1 MMIKV
6 SLLVNPLAGKGK
18 AISIAEELKGLLNEL
33 GAEVNLLI
41 PENRSKVVE
50 IATDS
55 VNSGIDRL
63 VTVGGDGLINQ
74 AVNVLAGT
82 DTTLGVIPVGT
93 GNDFARS
100 LGLDSGGLFEQ
111 AQKALS
117 SAVKVDL
124 IKCGSNFVAT
134 SAICGFPAAV
144 NMRANELR
152 FPKGSSSYTVATLME
167 LPVMSPS
174 TYKIKLDGN
183 NFETKAAAV
192 IVANSA
198 FFGGGMKIC
207 PDASTSDGLLDVCI
221 IGDVGKFDLLRSF
234 LKVRTGDHVDH
245 PKVYVYEASEIE
257 IAGTGIIRGDGE
269 QLGELPTKIVVQRGA
284 INVAG
289 GDNRPPGRG

>member
-1 MMIKV
+1 MIKV

-18 AISIAEELKGLLNEL
+18 AISIAEELKDLLNEL

-50 IATDS
+50 VATDS

-82 DTTLGVIPVGT
+82 GTTLGVIPVGT
-93 GNDFARS
+93 GNDFAKS

-111 AQKALS
+111 AQKVLS
-117 SAVKVDL
+117 PAVEVDL
-124 IKCGSNFVAT
+124 IKCDSTFVAT
-134 SAICGFPAAV
+134 STICGFPAAV
-144 NMRANELR
+144 NLRANALR
-152 FPKGSSSYTVATLME
+152 FPKGSSSYTFATLME
-167 LPVMSPS
+167 LPVMSP
-174 TYKIKLDGN
+174 TFYKLKLDN
-183 NFETKAAAV
+183 ENLEIKAAAV
-192 IVANSA
+192 VVANSA
-198 FFGGGMKIC
+198 YFGGGMKIC
-207 PDASTSDGLLDVCI
+207 PDASTSDGLLDICI

-245 PKVYVYEASEIE
+245 PKVSIYKASEIE
-257 IAGTGIIRGDGE
+257 IVGTGIIRGDGE

>member
-1 MMIKV
+1 MIKV

-33 GAEVNLLI
+33 GAEVSLLI
-41 PENRSKVVE
+41 PESRSKVVE

-82 DTTLGVIPVGT
+82 DTTLGIIPVGT

-117 SAVKVDL
+117 PAVEVDL
-124 IKCGSNFVAT
+124 IKCGSTFVAT
-134 SAICGFPAAV
+134 STICGFPAAV
-144 NMRANELR
+144 NLRANALR
-152 FPKGSSSYTVATLME
+152 FPKGSSSYTFATLME
-167 LPVMSPS
+167 LPVMSPNF
-174 TYKIKLDGN
+174 YKLKLDN
-183 NFETKAAAV
+183 ENLEIKAAAV

>member
-1 MMIKV
+1 MIKV

-18 AISIAEELKGLLNEL
+18 AISIAEKLKDLLNEL

-50 IATDS
+50 VATDS

-74 AVNVLAGT
+74 TVNVLAGT
-82 DTTLGVIPVGT
+82 GTTLGVIPVGT

-117 SAVKVDL
+117 PAIEVDL
-124 IKCGSNFVAT
+124 IKCGSTFVAT
-134 SAICGFPAAV
+134 STICGFPAAV
-144 NMRANELR
+144 NLRANTLR
-152 FPKGSSSYTVATLME
+152 FPKGSSSYTFATLME
-167 LPVMSPS
+167 LPVMSPNF
-174 TYKIKLDGN
+174 YKLKLDN
-183 NFETKAAAV
+183 ESLEIKAAAV

-221 IGDVGKFDLLRSF
+221 IGNVGKFDLLRSF

>member
-1 MMIKV
+1 MIKV

-18 AISIAEELKGLLNEL
+18 AISIAKELKVLLNEL
-33 GAEVNLLI
+33 GADVNLLI

-50 IATDS
+50 VAADS

-82 DTTLGVIPVGT
+82 GTTLGVIPVGT
-93 GNDFARS
+93 GNDFAKS

-111 AQKALS
+111 AQKVLS
-117 SAVKVDL
+117 PAVEVDL
-124 IKCGSNFVAT
+124 IKCDSTFVAT
-134 SAICGFPAAV
+134 STICGFPAAV
-144 NMRANELR
+144 NLRANALR
-152 FPKGSSSYTVATLME
+152 FPKGSSSYTFATLME
-167 LPVMSPS
+167 LPVMSP
-174 TYKIKLDGN
+174 TFYKLKLDN
-183 NFETKAAAV
+183 ENLEIKAAAV
-192 IVANSA
+192 VVANSA
-198 FFGGGMKIC
+198 YFGGGMKIC
-207 PDASTSDGLLDVCI
+207 PDASTSDGLLDICI

-245 PKVYVYEASEIE
+245 PKVSIYKASEIE
-257 IAGTGIIRGDGE
+257 IVGTGIIRGDGE

>member
-1 MMIKV
+1 MIKV

-33 GAEVNLLI
+33 GAEVSLLI
-41 PENRSKVVE
+41 PESRSKVVE

-82 DTTLGVIPVGT
+82 DTTLGIIPVGT

-111 AQKALS
+111 AQNALS
-117 SAVKVDL
+117 PAVEVDL
-124 IKCGSNFVAT
+124 IKCGSTFVAT
-134 SAICGFPAAV
+134 STICGFPATV
-144 NMRANELR
+144 NLRANNLR
-152 FPKGSSSYTVATLME
+152 FPKGSSSYTFATLME
-167 LPVMSPS
+167 LPVMSP
-174 TYKIKLDGN
+174 TFYKLKLDN
-183 NFETKAAAV
+183 ESLEVKAAAV

-198 FFGGGMKIC
+198 YFGGGMKIC
-207 PDASTSDGLLDVCI
+207 PDADTSDGLLDVCI

-245 PKVYVYEASEIE
+245 PKVSIYEASEIE
-257 IAGTGIIRGDGE
+257 ITGTGIIRGDGE
-269 QLGELPTKIVVQRGA
+269 PLGELPMKIFIQRGA

>member
-1 MMIKV
+1 MIKV

-18 AISIAEELKGLLNEL
+18 ALSVAKELQIFLNQLNAETDLLVPESRSEVDEVISNSL
-33 GAEVNLLI
+33 
-41 PENRSKVVE
+41 
-50 IATDS
+50 
-55 VNSGIDRL
+55 NSGIDRL
-63 VTVGGDGLINQ
+63 ITVGGDGLINQ
-74 AVNVLAGT
+74 TVNVLAET
-82 DTTLGVIPVGT
+82 DTTLGIIPVGT

-192 IVANSA
+192 IVANTA
-198 FFGGGMKIC
+198 YFGGGMKIC
-207 PDASTSDGLLDVCI
+207 PAANPSDGLLDVCI

-245 PKVYVYEASEIE
+245 PKVSIFEALEIE
-257 IAGTGIIRGDGE
+257 ITGTGIIRGDGE
-269 QLGELPTKIVVQRGA
+269 KLGDLPIKIAVKKGA
-284 INVAG
+284 LNVAG
-289 GDNRPPGRG
+289 GDCRPPGRG

>member
-1 MMIKV
+1 MIKV

-18 AISIAEELKGLLNEL
+18 AISIAKELKVLLNEL
-33 GAEVNLLI
+33 GADVNLLI

-50 IATDS
+50 VAADS

-74 AVNVLAGT
+74 AVNALAGT
-82 DTTLGVIPVGT
+82 GTTLGVIPVGT
-93 GNDFARS
+93 GNDFAKS

-111 AQKALS
+111 AQKVLS
-117 SAVKVDL
+117 PAVEVDL
-124 IKCGSNFVAT
+124 IKCDSTFVAT
-134 SAICGFPAAV
+134 STICGFPAAV
-144 NMRANELR
+144 NLRANALR
-152 FPKGSSSYTVATLME
+152 FPKGSSSYTFATLME
-167 LPVMSPS
+167 LPVMSP
-174 TYKIKLDGN
+174 TFYKLKLDN
-183 NFETKAAAV
+183 ENLEIKAAAV
-192 IVANSA
+192 VVANSA
-198 FFGGGMKIC
+198 YFGGGMKIC
-207 PDASTSDGLLDVCI
+207 PDASTSDGLLDICI

-245 PKVYVYEASEIE
+245 PKVSIYKASEIE
-257 IAGTGIIRGDGE
+257 IVGTGIIRGDGE